1 MKKLVLLLAFIL
13 VLFLSGCECL
23 TMTPDAWLDPHRW
36 EQEEVAAAKLK
47 SNRIT
52 SQNKP

>member
-1 MKKLVLLLAFIL
+1 MKKLILLLVFIL

-36 EQEEVAAAKLK
+36 EQEEVAAAKRK
-47 SNRIT
+47 SARIT
-52 SQNKP
+52 SQERP